1 MANLQ
6 LARQLINEGNGEA
19 AREVLNA
26 AIREN
31 PADVIALNMLWGL
44 LHTPEPEMAL
54 ESRSEER
61 QPLYASPG
69 ATYTPHYWPDGG
81 NTYKRTGALTQRM
94 TGLDALEVR
103 LRAFRLI
110 EPYDQAELDRKTI
123 ERQSWEKYVDVSRR
137 KDKIRTRLKRMG
149 SVIGFAAFFRLL
161 FAIDGWLGFPS
172 GAMLIAV
179 IILSVVFGLLRLALM
194 WVWDV

>member
-6 LARQLINEGNGEA
+6 LARQLIDEGNSEA
-19 AREVLNA
+19 ACEVLNA

-31 PADVIALNMLWGL
+31 PADVVAVNMLWGL
-44 LHTPEPEMAL
+44 LKSPDTETLPSDIAQQEPQ
-54 ESRSEER
+54 SHS
-61 QPLYASPG
+61 
-69 ATYTPHYWPDGG
+69 YTTRYWPDGG
-81 NTYKRTGALTQRM
+81 DTYKRTGALAQRM

-137 KDKIRTRLKRMG
+137 KDKIRTRLKRVG
-149 SVIGFAAFFRLL
+149 SIIGFAAFFRLL
-161 FAIDGWLGFPS
+161 FAIDGWLGFPG

-179 IILSVVFGLLRLALM
+179 IILSVVFGLLWL
-194 WVWDV
+194 VWLFDI